1 MAYVMP
7 DQKTVYGSVDA
18 ENSGWYKFVANTAG
32 DLTSGTLSCAVF
44 TQTTPAGGS
53 AASSAFTIAW
63 TSMGATSDTAAMGYL
78 AGANGNAATQLTF
91 SDIFSVD
98 LPTSATS
105 GACNA
110 GFTSVNTAYSY
121 AVGGVTYYNECLK
134 RALPAP
140 AALLRCV
147 SR

>member
-1 MAYVMP
+1 MP

-32 DLTSGTLSCAVF
+32 DLSAGTLSCAVF
-44 TQTTPAGGS
+44 NQTSAVGSS
-53 AASSAFTIAW
+53 AASSTFTISW
-63 TSMGATSDTAAMGYL
+63 TSMGATSDAAAMGYVG
-78 AGANGNAATQLTF
+78 GANGNAATQLTF

-98 LPTSATS
+98 VPTSATS

-121 AVGGVTYYNECLK
+121 TVGGVTYYNECLK
-134 RALPAP
+134 RAFPLPAAP
-140 AALLRCV
+140 LRCV